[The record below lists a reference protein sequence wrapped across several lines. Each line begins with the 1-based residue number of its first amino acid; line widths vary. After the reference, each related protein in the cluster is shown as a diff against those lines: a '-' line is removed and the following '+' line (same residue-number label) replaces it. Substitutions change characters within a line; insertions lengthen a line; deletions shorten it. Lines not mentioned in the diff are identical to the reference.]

1 MADDYFTKAEKI
13 KQKVRNLDWEKKI
26 KLLEKDFEDKKFSK
40 EEFLDKKRQV
50 YSEVLDQMSEIN
62 QEKMKLNKDHSAEP
76 IEDDY
81 LSDEDLEIFQEQ
93 LTPFQYMSLTKDYL
107 GEFDSQD
114 IVFSDD
120 FRKFENLENFVH
132 WECVKKIEKLRI
144 HNNYFSCEF
153 MDKNELVIKD
163 IACLNELSKLEELV
177 FDDEGN
183 LGDRI
188 KVDYFSSKQLS
199 NIKQLEIHGLWDL
212 SFLQNSFSDNHNIYE
227 TLEIIKNDLKTLERA
242 VYSGSIEA
250 TTSTN
255 EQSNIELDSNS
266 EDVLTRHLLKLSEVE
281 DQFRQLTNKFEEI
294 NFKLDKLSNRLSKI
308 QADNQIRFQDI
319 ESAITS
325 GAITTQLSSKP
336 KTDSKSEIL
345 PGSSQPQD
353 LGSISY
359 KDTETS
365 ETSQQIQS
373 VNTTATV
380 LTETFQAEEKI
391 LPQELSPK
399 KQYEFATSF
408 LKVGDYSTAERA
420 FREFVLSNSEH
431 ELAGSA
437 QYWYAETFRIRQ
449 LYTDAASAYLEGYQK
464 YPKGNKAPINLL
476 KLGVS
481 MVQIGEKDQGCKMIN
496 GVELQ
501 YPKAN
506 QSVIQKAKYESKK
519 FECIKEDS

>member
-1 MADDYFTKAEKI
+1 MKARVTINNGIIFEVIKI
-13 KQKVRNLDWEKKI
+13 KIGLYFLEFNKNLI
-26 KLLEKDFEDKKFSK
+26 PTGS
-40 EEFLDKKRQV
+40 
-50 YSEVLDQMSEIN
+50 N
-62 QEKMKLNKDHSAEP
+62 LN
-76 IEDDY
+76 
-81 LSDEDLEIFQEQ
+81 
-93 LTPFQYMSLTKDYL
+93 T
-107 GEFDSQD
+107 
-114 IVFSDD
+114 
-120 FRKFENLENFVH
+120 
-132 WECVKKIEKLRI
+132 
-144 HNNYFSCEF
+144 
-153 MDKNELVIKD
+153 
-163 IACLNELSKLEELV
+163 
-177 FDDEGN
+177 
-183 LGDRI
+183 
-188 KVDYFSSKQLS
+188 
-199 NIKQLEIHGLWDL
+199 
-212 SFLQNSFSDNHNIYE
+212 
-227 TLEIIKNDLKTLERA
+227 
-242 VYSGSIEA
+242 
-250 TTSTN
+250 
-255 EQSNIELDSNS
+255 ELDSNS

-319 ESAITS
+319 ESNLNS
-325 GAITTQLSSKP
+325 SKDSTQLTSKP
-336 KTDSKSEIL
+336 KMDEDKVL

-373 VNTTATV
+373 VDTTASIV
-380 LTETFQAEEKI
+380 TETFQSEEKI
-391 LPQELSPK
+391 LPENLSPE

-420 FREFVLSNSEH
+420 FREFVISNSDH

-464 YPKGNKAPINLL
+464 YPKGKKAPINLL

-501 YPKAN
+501 YPNAN

-519 FECIKEDS
+519 FECVKKDS

>member
-1 MADDYFTKAEKI
+1 MRFT
-13 KQKVRNLDWEKKI
+13 L
-26 KLLEKDFEDKKFSK
+26 KLIFI
-40 EEFLDKKRQV
+40 
-50 YSEVLDQMSEIN
+50 VLFN
-62 QEKMKLNKDHSAEP
+62 
-76 IEDDY
+76 
-81 LSDEDLEIFQEQ
+81 
-93 LTPFQYMSLTKDYL
+93 
-107 GEFDSQD
+107 
-114 IVFSDD
+114 
-120 FRKFENLENFVH
+120 
-132 WECVKKIEKLRI
+132 
-144 HNNYFSCEF
+144 
-153 MDKNELVIKD
+153 
-163 IACLNELSKLEELV
+163 
-177 FDDEGN
+177 
-183 LGDRI
+183 
-188 KVDYFSSKQLS
+188 
-199 NIKQLEIHGLWDL
+199 L

-242 VYSGSIEA
+242 VYSGSIEIN
-250 TTSTN
+250 TSSN
-255 EQSNIELDSNS
+255 EQSNIELDNNS

-319 ESAITS
+319 ESSIIS
-325 GAITTQLSSKP
+325 GESTIQLSSKP
-336 KTDSKSEIL
+336 KTDVTKSEIL

-353 LGSISY
+353 LGTISY

-373 VNTTATV
+373 VDTTATV
-380 LTETFQAEEKI
+380 VTETFQAEEKI
-391 LPQELSPK
+391 LPQDLSPE

-420 FREFVLSNSEH
+420 FREFVLSNNEH

-464 YPKGNKAPINLL
+464 YPKGTKAPINLL

>member
-1 MADDYFTKAEKI
+1 MRFT
-13 KQKVRNLDWEKKI
+13 
-26 KLLEKDFEDKKFSK
+26 
-40 EEFLDKKRQV
+40 
-50 YSEVLDQMSEIN
+50 
-62 QEKMKLNKDHSAEP
+62 
-76 IEDDY
+76 
-81 LSDEDLEIFQEQ
+81 
-93 LTPFQYMSLTKDYL
+93 
-107 GEFDSQD
+107 
-114 IVFSDD
+114 
-120 FRKFENLENFVH
+120 
-132 WECVKKIEKLRI
+132 
-144 HNNYFSCEF
+144 
-153 MDKNELVIKD
+153 
-163 IACLNELSKLEELV
+163 SKLILLIL
-177 FDDEGN
+177 FN
-183 LGDRI
+183 
-188 KVDYFSSKQLS
+188 
-199 NIKQLEIHGLWDL
+199 L

-242 VYSGSIEA
+242 VYSGSIEIK
-250 TTSTN
+250 TS
-255 EQSNIELDSNS
+255 SNDNSNVKIDSNS

-319 ESAITS
+319 ETAISS
-325 GAITTQLSSKP
+325 GEITTKLSSKP
-336 KTDSKSEIL
+336 KTDLKSEIL

-353 LGSISY
+353 LGTISY

-365 ETSQQIQS
+365 ETSQKIQS
-373 VNTTATV
+373 VDTTATV
-380 LTETFQAEEKI
+380 VTETFQAEEKI
-391 LPQELSPK
+391 LPQDISPK

>member
-1 MADDYFTKAEKI
+1 MM
-13 KQKVRNLDWEKKI
+13 L
-26 KLLEKDFEDKKFSK
+26 
-40 EEFLDKKRQV
+40 
-50 YSEVLDQMSEIN
+50 
-62 QEKMKLNKDHSAEP
+62 
-76 IEDDY
+76 
-81 LSDEDLEIFQEQ
+81 IF
-93 LTPFQYMSLTKDYL
+93 K
-107 GEFDSQD
+107 
-114 IVFSDD
+114 
-120 FRKFENLENFVH
+120 
-132 WECVKKIEKLRI
+132 
-144 HNNYFSCEF
+144 
-153 MDKNELVIKD
+153 LVILKLFL
-163 IACLNELSKLEELV
+163 ILNLV
-177 FDDEGN
+177 F
-183 LGDRI
+183 I
-188 KVDYFSSKQLS
+188 
-199 NIKQLEIHGLWDL
+199 NI
-212 SFLQNSFSDNHNIYE
+212 SFADNHNIYE

-242 VYSGSIEA
+242 VYSGSIELK
-250 TTSTN
+250 TTTN
-255 EQSNIELDSNS
+255 NSSITEIDSNS

-319 ESAITS
+319 EFSINNSETS
-325 GAITTQLSSKP
+325 SQSTLKPKIDISSKV
-336 KTDSKSEIL
+336 L

-365 ETSQQIQS
+365 ETSQQLQS
-373 VNTTATV
+373 VDTTASIV
-380 LTETFQAEEKI
+380 TETFQSEEKI
-391 LPQELSPK
+391 LPQDLAIE

-420 FREFVLSNSEH
+420 FREFVLSNSDH

-464 YPKGNKAPINLL
+464 YPKGKKAPINLL

-496 GVELQ
+496 GVEKQ

-519 FECIKEDS
+519 FECNKQDS